1 MCGSFDAIHSIHFLC
16 RLPSEEIG
24 GDPFLVR
31 SSLTQY
37 IKSVSDNRATLDF
50 IPIFCGQH
58 AVSSSFIS
66 FMKPP
71 VGILLSK
78 FSMISILPLSLIH
91 ISEPTRLGMISYA
104 VF

>member
-24 GDPFLVR
+24 GDPFLAR

-58 AVSSSFIS
+58 AVSSVSYTHLRAHETDS
-66 FMKPP
+66 YL
-71 VGILLSK
+71 VCRLLLEK
-78 FSMISILPLSLIH
+78 KKNIPLTIKKKK
-91 ISEPTRLGMISYA
+91 T
-104 VF
+104 